1 MSQMGHVYVHF
12 RISKSFF
19 RLDMGPAQSGM
30 GPLGLTWTLLGIV
43 NVLMT
48 GLSLLRPCNCP
59 HDGWPGTSQ
68 AYVSISRPGMYFI
81 PCMSLD
87 HFSDVSGM
95 TQTAVIPPSPFMCP
109 FIGISFRKW
118 TPQI

>member
-1 MSQMGHVYVHF
+1 MGSFRSNKRLSGQLQVISGLVGVYRVSNGACVHF

-19 RLDMGPAQSGM
+19 KLDMGPAQSGM

-59 HDGWPGTSQ
+59 HGWSGPSQ
-68 AYVSISRPGMYFI
+68 AYVSISRPGMGF
-81 PCMSLD
+81 
-87 HFSDVSGM
+87 
-95 TQTAVIPPSPFMCP
+95 
-109 FIGISFRKW
+109 
-118 TPQI
+118 